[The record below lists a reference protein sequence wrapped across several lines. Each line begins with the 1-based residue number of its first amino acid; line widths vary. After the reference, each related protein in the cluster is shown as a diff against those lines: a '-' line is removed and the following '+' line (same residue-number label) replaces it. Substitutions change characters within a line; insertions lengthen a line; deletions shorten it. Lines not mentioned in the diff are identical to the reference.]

1 MNYITEILAFN
12 DLLLSRPLSA
22 GQISLWYALMHINNK
37 CGWAEWFSAPN
48 RTLEVYTGLSRQGIR
63 NAREALKQLGLIE
76 LKPNGKNA
84 ASYKLTGLTEKLRS
98 DVKTDADQNRT
109 ASNDFQD
116 NVQDSMQDTLHDN
129 VQDSVQDSVQDTLH
143 STCTLNKQNKTKQNK
158 TKIKVSKKEQ
168 KSYDDI
174 LNKHIKDEDL
184 RDAYKEFIKMRQFIK
199 KPMTD
204 KALKTLIDKVN
215 ALEPESTERK
225 IEMLNNAVLHNWLS
239 VYPLDRGA
247 GGNRQGA
254 AEGSAR
260 NGESMQTNSQTSE
273 WCTDKQ
279 WGGEQRSKFN
289 NYEDTNKTD
298 YAELEKI
305 LYEQMMRG

>member
-1 MNYITEILAFN
+1 MNYIKQMNAFWIWRKFQADISHSEA
-12 DLLLSRPLSA
+12 DLY
-22 GQISLWYALMHINNK
+22 YALLNLANLTGWKTRLSLPNSTLMAAANIENK
-37 CGWAEWFSAPN
+37 SQLSTLRN
-48 RTLEVYTGLSRQGIR
+48 RLVQ
-63 NAREALKQLGLIE
+63 KGLIE
-76 LKPNGKNA
+76 YTPGRKGKAPIYIINKLYDDGA
-84 ASYKLTGLTEKLRS
+84 GIGAEIGSNKCTDEITNESTNEGTNETANQCTIYK
-98 DVKTDADQNRT
+98 
-109 ASNDFQD
+109 
-116 NVQDSMQDTLHDN
+116 
-129 VQDSVQDSVQDTLH
+129 
-143 STCTLNKQNKTKQNK
+143 NKINKN
-158 TKIKVSKKEQ
+158 KIKENKKESKKEQ